1 MNKDRIL
8 ALLNQHREEMRTRFK
23 VKHLALFGSAARDEM
38 SGTSDVDML
47 VEFDGA
53 ATFAGYMDLKF
64 YLEALLG
71 CSVDL
76 VTEKALRSEIRPYVE
91 KEAIRVA

>member
-1 MNKDRIL
+1 MSKDRIL
-8 ALLNQHREEMRTRFK
+8 SLLGEHRDEMKTKFA
-23 VKHLALFGSAARDEM
+23 VKHLALFGSAARGEM

-91 KEAIRVA
+91 REAIRVA